1 MCCDVLYD
9 IVIQLNTMSYIVLH
23 YVTHKYIKNFIE
35 YKNISE
41 MFIS

>member
-1 MCCDVLYD
+1 MCCDFLYD
-9 IVIQLNTMSYIVLH
+9 IVIQLNTMYYIVLH
-23 YVTHKYIKNFIE
+23 NVTQQYIENFIE

>member
-1 MCCDVLYD
+1 MCCDFLYD
-9 IVIQLNTMSYIVLH
+9 IVIQLNAMYYIVLH
-23 YVTHKYIKNFIE
+23 NVTQQYIKNFIE